1 MKPNDIFHY
10 PTELFSLLVDTI
22 PLLNKSKKDVVI
34 FFQSAGV
41 PNQVLGDMK
50 EKVEQD
56 KESVNKYEIARTI
69 LTRINQESDTYL
81 RERRE
86 ILKRVCEFENFS
98 SVWDSDRLKAK
109 GLVSEIRDTIKVKDA
124 FTRMQQ
130 ERDKEAKKHTDEYNK
145 KVEEIKKKK
154 EEKEIIKKE
163 FFSLFSESHP
173 QTRGLKL
180 ESVLNRFFEANG
192 ILVREAFRRNGE
204 VGEGT
209 IEQIDGVVEVDNR
222 IYLVEMK
229 WRKDSIGGDD
239 MFGHL
244 GRIYHRSN
252 AHGIYI
258 SASGYSPAALS
269 AAKEALVKN
278 AMIVLCDLGEFVQV
292 LETEQD
298 LVKYLRL
305 KIQSAIIDKEP
316 FTKPV

>member
-50 EKVEQD
+50 DKVEQD
-56 KESVNKYEIARTI
+56 KDSINKYEIARTI
-69 LTRINQESDTYL
+69 LTRINQETDTYL

-145 KVEEIKKKK
+145 KVEDIKKKK
-154 EEKEIIKKE
+154 EEKEIIKRE
-163 FFSLFSESHP
+163 FFSLFSESNP
-173 QTRGLKL
+173 QSRGLKL

-204 VGEGT
+204 IGEGT

-258 SASGYSPAALS
+258 SASGFSPAALS

-278 AMIVLCDLGEFVQV
+278 AMIVLCDLGEFVQI